1 MAKAGEKEVREIA
14 RAKEISFGKREI
26 GGEVEE
32 SSCSCFGLCNE
43 HNNLVLLSRGGGMS
57 CKLATKLMF
66 VVYGY
71 SLLLQILL
79 IYKCLKTLY

>member
-43 HNNLVLLSRGGGMS
+43 HNNLVLLGRGGRMS

-66 VVYGY
+66 VEIGRAHV
-71 SLLLQILL
+71 
-79 IYKCLKTLY
+79 

>member
-43 HNNLVLLSRGGGMS
+43 HNNLVLLGRGGRMS

-71 SLLLQILL
+71 SRAGD
-79 IYKCLKTLY
+79 CLVRPPD